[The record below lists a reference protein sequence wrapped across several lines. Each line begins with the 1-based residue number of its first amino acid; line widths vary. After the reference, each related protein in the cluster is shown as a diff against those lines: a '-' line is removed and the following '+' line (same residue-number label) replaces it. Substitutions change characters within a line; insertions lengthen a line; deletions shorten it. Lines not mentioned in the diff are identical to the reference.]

1 MGNGSRRNRFK
12 DYKMDNTLIL
22 ENKEQTKKIATKL
35 AKMVNLGD
43 IITLSG
49 NLGAGK
55 TSFAQYFI
63 KSLSDL
69 DIEVTSPT
77 FNLLHVYQLKT
88 IEIWHFDLYRL
99 KNSDEVYELGI
110 EDAFIKGV
118 SLIEWPEII
127 QTILP
132 KDRLD
137 LRIDFSSNKD
147 ERILT
152 WKGSSKWT
160 ELLLKK

>member
-1 MGNGSRRNRFK
+1 
-12 DYKMDNTLIL
+12 MDNSLIL
-22 ENKEQTKKIATKL
+22 KNKEQTKKFASKL
-35 AKMVNLGD
+35 AKVVKLGD

-63 KSLSDL
+63 KALSDAE
-69 DIEVTSPT
+69 IEVTSPT
-77 FNLLHVYQLKT
+77 FNLLHVYQLKV

-99 KNSDEVYELGI
+99 KNGDEIYELGI
-110 EDAFIKGV
+110 EDAFLNGV

-127 QTILP
+127 QSILP

-147 ERILT
+147 ERIIT
-152 WKGSSKWT
+152 WKGSSRWT
-160 ELLLKK
+160 ELLSKY

>member
-1 MGNGSRRNRFK
+1 MPEIYLKN
-12 DYKMDNTLIL
+12 LQ
-22 ENKEQTKKIATKL
+22 QTKIFALKL

-63 KSLSDL
+63 NALSDE
-69 DIEVTSPT
+69 DVEVTSPT

-88 IEIWHFDLYRL
+88 LEIWHFDLYRL
-99 KNSDEVYELGI
+99 RNSDEAYELGI
-110 EDAFIKGV
+110 EDAWNKAV

-127 QTILP
+127 QGILP

-137 LRIDFSSNKD
+137 IHINFAEKKD
-147 ERILT
+147 ERILN
-152 WKGSSKWT
+152 WQGSSKWAQ
-160 ELLLKK
+160 LLL